1 MTAAPWDAGPCDWP
15 SDPAELDRQL
25 AAMEAERTHLD
36 LHGPQAR
43 PSNAFDAD
51 PWHGYARPATAPA
64 RRFNPYQP
72 ITDVLEKT
80 L

>member
-15 SDPAELDRQL
+15 DGPELDRQL
-25 AAMEAERTHLD
+25 AAMEADRAHAD
-36 LHGPQAR
+36 LHGPQTR
-43 PSNAFDAD
+43 QPNAFDAD
-51 PWHGYARPATAPA
+51 PWHGYARPATSQP

-72 ITDVLEKT
+72 IHDVVKGT